1 MKQQVDQN
9 PVLLLPLATT
19 KTRQEI
25 CNEYNISYKVFKRKL
40 NFHGI
45 KLPPGVITPK
55 YQENIYLTFGLPPNI
70 K

>member
-40 NFHGI
+40 
-45 KLPPGVITPK
+45 T
-55 YQENIYLTFGLPPNI
+55 
-70 K
+70 